1 MTLRFDAQRG
11 SAEPPSQ
18 SLLPP
23 LTPLADQISMHLFA
37 SLLLYNSLAGL
48 LPRSGLLPRFRMGV
62 GLAIALVE
70 LITIHFFLVRNAT
83 GLHQSSFAALCTLI
97 TVVLTYRIESLEYG
111 GAKVMLRRI
120 LAAGILSFLMGYTL
134 WHLDFRACSILRH
147 LRHKMGVPLGLL
159 LEFHGWWHF
168 LTGLSGAAYI
178 ECIHLLYSRDICQGE
193 VASGK
198 AEHSWENISPV

>member
-1 MTLRFDAQRG
+1 
-11 SAEPPSQ
+11 
-18 SLLPP
+18 
-23 LTPLADQISMHLFA
+23 MHLFA
-37 SLLLYNSLAGL
+37 SLLLYKCVAVFH
-48 LPRSGLLPRFRMGV
+48 PRSRLSLWIRTGV
-62 GLAIALVE
+62 GLIIAFVE
-70 LITIHFFLVRNAT
+70 LITIHFFLVRNAA

-97 TVVLTYRIESLEYG
+97 TVVLTYRIESLDYG

-134 WHLDFRACSILRH
+134 WHLDFEACSILRH

-178 ECIHLLYSRDICQGE
+178 ECIHLLFSRDICQKE
-193 VASGK
+193 VALGE
-198 AEHSWENISPV
+198 AEHSWEYSSPV